1 MGVRALPIT
10 PRLGAE
16 DRARSLRQFDWW
28 LLLAAAV
35 LVMVGLLSL
44 YSIQHARPEAH
55 YFSKQLLRVAVGV
68 VPFALFLRVPAR
80 SWQRGSWFLY
90 AANVALLLAVLVIG
104 RSGGGALR
112 WIALGPLDFQP
123 SEMAKLFVTL
133 TLATFLA
140 NRADR
145 IKEFSTFALSF
156 VHIAVPMILIFKQ
169 PHLGGALVILVV
181 WVAISTVAGVP
192 AKYLFGTVGAA
203 VAILGSAFTVPGI
216 MTDEQKSRIIAMFQS
231 DESGSGYQSSHAQ
244 IAFGVGGVMGSGFLK
259 GEQKEAGNVP
269 EQQTDF
275 IFTVV
280 GEEGGLV
287 GSSLVLA
294 MFGFFLYRVWLVVL
308 RAVDPFA
315 KMAAAGLLGVF
326 AFHAIVN
333 LAMNLQLLPVVG
345 LWLPFLSYGGTAMWL
360 CMAAVGL
367 LLNLRQLERP
377 VLF

>member
-145 IKEFSTFALSF
+145 IKESITQA
-156 VHIAVPMILIFKQ
+156 HD
-169 PHLGGALVILVV
+169 G
-181 WVAISTVAGVP
+181 
-192 AKYLFGTVGAA
+192 
-203 VAILGSAFTVPGI
+203 
-216 MTDEQKSRIIAMFQS
+216 
-231 DESGSGYQSSHAQ
+231 
-244 IAFGVGGVMGSGFLK
+244 
-259 GEQKEAGNVP
+259 
-269 EQQTDF
+269 
-275 IFTVV
+275 
-280 GEEGGLV
+280 
-287 GSSLVLA
+287 
-294 MFGFFLYRVWLVVL
+294 
-308 RAVDPFA
+308 
-315 KMAAAGLLGVF
+315 
-326 AFHAIVN
+326 FHAPAFVMHVIRTKALN
-333 LAMNLQLLPVVG
+333 PDSSET
-345 LWLPFLSYGGTAMWL
+345 LWRA
-360 CMAAVGL
+360 
-367 LLNLRQLERP
+367 
-377 VLF
+377 